1 MNASPHLLSLI
12 RSANEDRG
20 VKLAW
25 LADQA
30 GYAPQI
36 LSRIRDGH
44 RPPADLN
51 RLFALVTA
59 AGGDLADRTI
69 VLQELADFDAARA
82 AEKAAEKAAS
92 GIA

>member
-36 LSRIRDGH
+36 LSRIRDGQ

-51 RLFALVTA
+51 RLFSLITA

-69 VLQELADFDAARA
+69 VLQELAEFDAARA
-82 AEKAAEKAAS
+82 AEKANGGAA
-92 GIA
+92 